1 MQYYILVFLL
11 NYLLYKWQD
20 GISYNTET
28 TNSYYRVLSIVLR
41 SILWS
46 RYTKPKIWKLETKPR
61 WKRDIELIYICRSI
75 SVFQQFSLFWHFTQK
90 VCWFELKYYWLTDVT
105 IYHIRCLWWKSYHS
119 LLKFPLSIH
128 KYRLTG
134 VWLTEF
140 TLLYHIKS
148 HCTRVPPS

>member
-90 VCWFELKYYWLTDVT
+90 VCWFELKYYWLTDGDYLSYQMFVMKKLSQST
-105 IYHIRCLWWKSYHS
+105 KISSFYSQISTDRSLTDWIHI
-119 LLKFPLSIH
+119 I
-128 KYRLTG
+128 
-134 VWLTEF
+134 V
-140 TLLYHIKS
+140 S
-148 HCTRVPPS
+148 H